1 MKNLSLLLLSFMIIS
16 GTLNSQTATHNKVP
30 SKRSSLETSPMT
42 PLGDVYSLQYNY
54 KVSPS
59 SELMLGLA
67 YVNIEYDDVGNNSA
81 PSLIMGYR
89 KFLWRTLHI
98 QYELWPGIDK
108 FYESNE
114 DQNYT
119 GFQVWNEFRIGYQID
134 FKIKS
139 QSLYTSLQW
148 PLGFYLYKGNKPKSF
163 VEYEKENRF
172 FYDVPLMYLGIRF

>member
-1 MKNLSLLLLSFMIIS
+1 MKIFILLLVYFITMSGVLLSQDS
-16 GTLNSQTATHNKVP
+16 NQNSFL
-30 SKRSSLETSPMT
+30 KRSSIETSPMT

-54 KVSPS
+54 KIRPT
-59 SELMLGLA
+59 SELILGLA
-67 YVNIEYDDVGNNSA
+67 YVNIAYDEVGNNSA
-81 PSLIMGYR
+81 PSMIVGYR

-98 QYELWPGIDK
+98 QYELWPGIDR

-114 DQNYT
+114 DENYT
-119 GFQVWNEFRIGYQID
+119 GFQVWNEFRIGYQFD

-148 PLGFYLYKGNKPKSF
+148 PLGFYLHKGNKPESF

-172 FYDVPLMYLGIRF
+172 FYDVPLLYVGMRF